1 MRFLTR
7 RLLHAALLLLV
18 VSFFSF
24 ALLQM
29 APGDYFDSLRMN
41 PQISEQ
47 TVEAIR
53 AHHGLDRPL
62 PVRYALWLRDLSRW
76 ELGYSLASNTP
87 VAPLVAV
94 RARNTLVLSGVA
106 TVLAWLMALP
116 LGVWSGAKRG
126 RWMDRTASVATSTML
141 TIPDL
146 LLFLALLLLAV
157 RTNWF
162 PTGGMISL
170 SSDSGSFWASCMDV
184 AFHLVL
190 PASGLALAMLPV
202 LLRHVRT
209 AMIEVLNSPFIRAGR
224 GHGIPRAR
232 LLFRY
237 ALPAAS
243 NPLISLL
250 GFSVATMLSTSMIAE
265 IVLSWPGLGTLMVE
279 SIFARDQYVVVAIV
293 LLSSVF
299 LLAGNLMADL
309 LLVASDPRIRTE

>member
-1 MRFLTR
+1 MRFFTR
-7 RLLHAALLLLV
+7 RLLHAALLLV
-18 VSFFSF
+18 AVSFFSF

-29 APGDYFDSLRMN
+29 APGDYFDALRMN
-41 PQISEQ
+41 PQVSEQ
-47 TVEAIR
+47 TVKAIR
-53 AHHGLDRPL
+53 AHYGLDRPL
-62 PVRYALWLRDLSRW
+62 PMRYALWLRDLSRW
-76 ELGYSLASNTP
+76 DLGYSLASNTP
-87 VAPLVAV
+87 VAPLIVV
-94 RARNTLVLSGVA
+94 RARNTLLLSGVA

-116 LGVWSGAKRG
+116 LGVWSASKRG
-126 RWMDRTASVATSTML
+126 GRVDRTAGVATSTML

-157 RTNWF
+157 RTGWF
-162 PTGGMISL
+162 PTGGMVSL
-170 SSDSGSFWASCMDV
+170 SNDGSLWASCKDV
-184 AFHLVL
+184 AFHLIL
-190 PASGLALAMLPV
+190 PASGLAVAMLPV
-202 LLRHVRT
+202 LLRHVRA
-209 AMIEVLNSPFIRAGR
+209 AMAEVLDSPFVRAAR

-293 LLSSVF
+293 MLSSVF
-299 LLAGNLMADL
+299 LLVGNLMADL
-309 LLVASDPRIRTE
+309 LLIASDPRIRTE